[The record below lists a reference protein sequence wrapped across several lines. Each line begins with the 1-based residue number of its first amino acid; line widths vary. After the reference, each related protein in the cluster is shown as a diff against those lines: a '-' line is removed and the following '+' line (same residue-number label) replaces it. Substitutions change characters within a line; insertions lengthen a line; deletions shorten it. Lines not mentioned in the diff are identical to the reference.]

1 MTPQTSKCTIAPPI
15 TVFAGTVGAG
25 KSTQMRLLACKL
37 KEKGI
42 DVRTTF
48 IKTGHLP
55 AYLLEVVLDRI
66 FVRRSE
72 YASPIR
78 ALIEKKPHLFRRL
91 FKLWLALD
99 IIGVS
104 LKFLFNVHVPVKAGF
119 VVLVEEYIPATVVDY
134 VSLSKAIGLPHGAS
148 SFASNFM
155 LRLQNLG
162 GPIQVIFLDARADA
176 LISRSRLRNQME
188 ERPEYLG
195 MQRTMLRSL
204 LDRSSS
210 GRLLYL
216 DTTDQTIERVHD
228 RIINYVEKS

>member
-1 MTPQTSKCTIAPPI
+1 MTLQTSRCNIERPI

-25 KSTQMRLLACKL
+25 KSTQMRLLASAL
-37 KEKGI
+37 KGKGI
-42 DVRTTF
+42 GVRTTF
-48 IKTGHLP
+48 LKTGHLP

-66 FVRRSE
+66 FVRRSN
-72 YASPIR
+72 YAGPIR

-99 IIGVS
+99 VIGVS
-104 LKFLFNVHVPVKAGF
+104 LKFLFNIHVPVKAGF

-134 VSLSKAIGLPHGAS
+134 VSLSKAIGLPRGAS

-162 GPIQVIFLDARADA
+162 GPMQVIFLDARANA
-176 LISRSRLRNQME
+176 LKSRWRLRNQLE
-188 ERPEYLG
+188 ERPDYVR
-195 MQRTMLRSL
+195 MQRTTLRSL
-204 LDRSSS
+204 LYRSSS

-216 DTTDQTIERVHD
+216 DTTNQTVENVHNL
-228 RIINYVEKS
+228 IMKYVAKP